1 MLSLLSKF
9 WWSDSLFTGNLDFA
23 QFHKTLRFI
32 QITCKPIHIPVCL
45 VVYKKLHVVNLKK
58 NDMTCADY
66 LFVFYSI
73 QFSIPNCFSYTV
85 IFYDFNVQ

>member
-1 MLSLLSKF
+1 MF
-9 WWSDSLFTGNLDFA
+9 GC
-23 QFHKTLRFI
+23 I
-32 QITCKPIHIPVCL
+32 QEIACCKP
-45 VVYKKLHVVNLKK
+45 KK

-73 QFSIPNCFSYTV
+73 QFSIPNCFSYTE